1 MIQFPDSPPPSPRRN
16 PVLKPSLSHAGYAL
30 SDAMIYEP
38 QCKEG
43 DTILMN
49 YYEWPNMICFSYLKK
64 EQGQMKEHQWSGTPK
79 YYKEIRSTFT
89 WTFNTSGM
97 DV

>member
-1 MIQFPDSPPPSPRRN
+1 MSQFNDSPPPSPKRL
-16 PVLKPSLSHAGYAL
+16 VLKPSLSHAGYAL
-30 SDAMIYEP
+30 SDAMVYEP

-49 YYEWPNMICFSYLKK
+49 YYEWPHMICFSYLKK
-64 EQGQMKEHQWSGTPK
+64 EQGQMKEYQWSGKPNE
-79 YYKEIRSTFT
+79 YKEKRSTFI

-97 DV
+97 IV

>member
-1 MIQFPDSPPPSPRRN
+1 MSIRPK
-16 PVLKPSLSHAGYAL
+16 LKPTLSHAVQAL
-30 SDAMIYEP
+30 SDAICYEN

-49 YYEWPNMICFSYLKK
+49 YYEWPYLLAFTYLKK
-64 EQGQMKEHQWSGTPK
+64 ENGRMVKYQWNGTRDE
-79 YYKEIRSTFT
+79 YKTQFSNWT

-97 DV
+97 AV